1 MVHIP
6 RHSTHLVLM
15 KTDEEVMCRLDSLVA
30 QLEQEGYPFPFI
42 LQEMQDYLEICDEL
56 SRA

>member
-1 MVHIP
+1 MNN
-6 RHSTHLVLM
+6 
-15 KTDEEVMCRLDSLVA
+15 DEEVMCRLDTLVA

-42 LQEMQDYLEICDEL
+42 LKEMQAYLEICDEL

>member
-1 MVHIP
+1 
-6 RHSTHLVLM
+6 M

-30 QLEQEGYPFPFI
+30 QLEQEGYPFAFI

-56 SRA
+56 SRS

>member
-6 RHSTHLVLM
+6 RHSTHLVPM
-15 KTDEEVMCRLDSLVA
+15 NTDEEVMCRLDTLVA
-30 QLEQEGYPFPFI
+30 QLEQEGYPFLFI

>member
-1 MVHIP
+1 
-6 RHSTHLVLM
+6 M
-15 KTDEEVMCRLDSLVA
+15 KADEEVMCRLDCLVA

-56 SRA
+56 SRC

>member
-1 MVHIP
+1 MN
-6 RHSTHLVLM
+6 
-15 KTDEEVMCRLDSLVA
+15 TDEEVMCRLDSLVA

>member
-1 MVHIP
+1 
-6 RHSTHLVLM
+6 M
-15 KTDEEVMCRLDSLVA
+15 KTDEEVMCRLDTLVA